1 MTSSSK
7 YLEIEHCHAVCDEL
21 RVELAKTK
29 QQRDALASEVDES
42 NERVAEVTAERDALA
57 AHALELIKACQL
69 AVSMFVANDINVPNT
84 IETLQDAIDA
94 TPRLCL
100 AEIRAEA
107 GREGFIEGA
116 RQQKQIG
123 WCSIYG
129 MQDGAHKY
137 AAKEQ
142 QGGAE

>member
-1 MTSSSK
+1 MITQQQ
-7 YLEIEHCHAVCDEL
+7 YDEL
-21 RVELAKTK
+21 K
-29 QQRDALASEVDES
+29 
-42 NERVAEVTAERDALA
+42 AERDALA

-107 GREGFIEGA
+107 GRAGYLQGRLDAMGDPDEIDKEHAEFRA
-116 RQQKQIG
+116 SQ
-123 WCSIYG
+123 
-129 MQDGAHKY
+129 Y
-137 AAKEQ
+137 AAKLRQ
-142 QGGAE
+142 GAE